1 MPLGP
6 LFVLLLKLLFLLNG
20 SSLFGLLTLGS
31 LGISSL
37 LARPLAEPLGKPLGR
52 PLGPLFV
59 LLLPD
64 GVQGLGADDLPTALV
79 QLLPVLVGPCVSPPL
94 VLGVHADGRR
104 VFSAEGLRV
113 ETLLQGFLSQ
123 LGLLSLLQLVQL
135 VILGDSSLL
144 IVVFV
149 GFKCDH
155 NVEQLLGLV
164 LQIVGVH
171 GIEVEGLDSDG
182 ESDLLLLLQL
192 LLGLGHLTPGISSTT
207 TSLLGA
213 TSASLVGLLSL
224 KHLLPLGLG
233 LFQAFLFL
241 LSLLGLFLVFI
252 LPQFFLL
259 FLLLLVELLLL
270 LGSDLLPLGLLLL
283 QLLQLLLLL
292 LPGLSPLIDVLFEG
306 LIESCLGCCLVLPI
320 RGHNSSEMTL
330 PWMLGTE

>member
-64 GVQGLGADDLPTALV
+64 GIQGLCADDLPTALV

-192 LLGLGHLTPGISSTT
+192 LLGLVLQIVGVHGIE
-207 TSLLGA
+207 
-213 TSASLVGLLSL
+213 
-224 KHLLPLGLG
+224 
-233 LFQAFLFL
+233 
-241 LSLLGLFLVFI
+241 
-252 LPQFFLL
+252 
-259 FLLLLVELLLL
+259 VE
-270 LGSDLLPLGLLLL
+270 
-283 QLLQLLLLL
+283 
-292 LPGLSPLIDVLFEG
+292 
-306 LIESCLGCCLVLPI
+306 
-320 RGHNSSEMTL
+320 
-330 PWMLGTE
+330 